1 MTLVLKLNST
11 KLEIKTK
18 YYDFSLNNIVPNSKN
33 ITRNRYLNLSA
44 II

>member
-1 MTLVLKLNST
+1 MSLVVKLNCT

-18 YYDFSLNNIVPNSKN
+18 YYDFSLNNIVPHSKN
-33 ITRNRYLNLSA
+33 ITCNRYLNLSA